1 MKKLFLG
8 SLNAATYGY
17 IGFALIIWVLNYF
30 QIDIS
35 AILDWLKVPADFFG
49 ATGLVFLSGKSSY
62 QIIKYVLTKLE
73 TRTAKLIGDNQKLVL
88 AFTVILK
95 EVLDK
100 TSMGVEFN
108 TAVKS
113 RLDLVLEFE
122 KILAIKNMSSLLI
135 DDDVKIQLKN
145 FIASLELMNNETI

>member
-1 MKKLFLG
+1 MKKIILG
-8 SLNAATYGY
+8 SLNVATYGY

-35 AILDWLKVPADFFG
+35 TILDWLNVPADFFG
-49 ATGLVFLSGKSSY
+49 ATGLVALSGKSSY

-88 AFTVILK
+88 K
-95 EVLDK
+95 EVLEK
-100 TSMGVEFN
+100 TALGVEFN

-122 KILAIKNMSSLLI
+122 KILAIKNQSSLLI
-135 DDDVKIQLKN
+135 TDDVKEQLAL
-145 FIASLELMNNETI
+145 FIKSLELIKNETI